1 MSYSVAIP
9 SRGVNASL
17 IRVLKEAQ
25 LLVGVDEILVGIN
38 PDGSGSCSDLEPF
51 LVDSRIK
58 IFHHEKD
65 LGLYGNFRFLL
76 MQSTSEYFS
85 WLCTDDRAS
94 ESTLELLSN
103 IEKDFLNLVIP
114 TWNWAEYNPD
124 TLSHSLDDAKSG
136 HYPSVSSPDS
146 TLNSIIY
153 CEPSWIFG
161 IWRTNF
167 LLSIFPKSD
176 FDWLDTYL
184 LQKVILTRKV
194 AHISVQ
200 DPMIIGTWH
209 WKNKIPSSVTGSS
222 FNPYPAILRQIL
234 MSATISLLSFRA
246 PRLIYQRCKSLMS
259 QSKSMSERMTGGPSK

>member
-38 PDGSGSCSDLEPF
+38 PDGWSACSLLEPF
-51 LVDSRIK
+51 LVDSRIR

-76 MQSTSEYFS
+76 MQSKSEFFS

-94 ESTLELLSN
+94 ESTLDLLSE

-114 TWNWAEYNPD
+114 TWKWAEYNPD
-124 TLSHSLDDAKSG
+124 TLSHSLDDAKPG
-136 HYPSVSSPDS
+136 NYPSISSPDS
-146 TLNSIIY
+146 TLKSIIY

-161 IWRTNF
+161 IWRTSY
-167 LLSIFPKSD
+167 LSSIFPKGD

-194 AHISVQ
+194 AHINVQ

-209 WKNKIPSSVTGSS
+209 WKNKIASSVNGHSH
-222 FNPYPAILRQIL
+222 NPYPAIFRQIL
-234 MSATISLLSFRA
+234 ISPAISYLSIRA
-246 PRLIYQRCKSLMS
+246 PRLIFQRCKSLVR
-259 QSKSMSERMTGGPSK
+259 QSKSMNERMRSSVSK